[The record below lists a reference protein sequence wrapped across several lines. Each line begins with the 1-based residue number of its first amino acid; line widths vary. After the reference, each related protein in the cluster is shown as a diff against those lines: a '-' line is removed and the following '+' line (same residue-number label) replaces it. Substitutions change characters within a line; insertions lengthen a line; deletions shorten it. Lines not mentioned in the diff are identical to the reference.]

1 MAITL
6 DQEVLKKGLRH
17 LKIKDPDLKVIIRNL
32 KGDIPFFKRD
42 SNFRG
47 LVNLIIEQQ
56 LSIASARAIF
66 NRLNNILD
74 SFTPKNFL
82 KLNEESL
89 QKIGLS
95 RQKVLYCITLANA
108 CCSGEMDF
116 SAIKKMSNEDAIQY
130 LTKLKGIGNWT
141 AQCYLLGAL
150 GRRDAW
156 PSSDL
161 GLQIA
166 IQRIKGLDKKP
177 NVLTTEQIAEPWRP
191 YRGVAALVLWSTYDV

>member
-17 LKIKDPDLKVIIRNL
+17 LKIKDPDLKVIIRDL

-56 LSIASARAIF
+56 LSVASARAIF

-95 RQKVLYCITLANA
+95 RQKILYCITLANA
-108 CCSGEMDF
+108 CCSGKMDF
-116 SAIKKMSNEDAIQY
+116 SAIEKMSNKDAIQY

-177 NVLTTEQIAEPWRP
+177 NVLTTEQIADPWRP

>member
-17 LKIKDPDLKVIIRNL
+17 LKIKDPDLKVIIRDL

-56 LSIASARAIF
+56 LSVASARAIF

-82 KLNEESL
+82 KL
-89 QKIGLS
+89 
-95 RQKVLYCITLANA
+95 RAF
-108 CCSGEMDF
+108 D
-116 SAIKKMSNEDAIQY
+116 
-130 LTKLKGIGNWT
+130 
-141 AQCYLLGAL
+141 
-150 GRRDAW
+150 
-156 PSSDL
+156 
-161 GLQIA
+161 
-166 IQRIKGLDKKP
+166 
-177 NVLTTEQIAEPWRP
+177 
-191 YRGVAALVLWSTYDV
+191 